1 MLLVSSGRPALGAG
15 DHAIAPVTK
24 APATAPSSSL
34 ALAGPMHLLLRN
46 NPPIPT
52 FLSFT
57 MAEDTIYNGTLTAT
71 DQERKPLS
79 YAKA

>member
-1 MLLVSSGRPALGAG
+1 LHLLPALVLMLLVSSGRPALA
-15 DHAIAPVTK
+15 
-24 APATAPSSSL
+24 APSSGAPVL
-34 ALAGPMHLLLRN
+34 IGPMHLLLRN
-46 NPPIPT
+46 NPTVPT